1 MLIRRN
7 DDELISAYVDGQL
20 NERERQAFEA
30 RMAADPSLR
39 RRVEATRL
47 LVQAARE
54 LPPVPLPRNFTLPK
68 SAGAPQRAA
77 PSATWWRL
85 GSALAAAVFVIAIGL
100 DVSGSLS
107 PRAAAPTTASA
118 PNAAAVPPGTQ
129 TFAAT
134 QLPAGTT
141 AAGGAAQPAAGSA
154 AESASPTEAPVQA
167 TPPAMKAAPTD
178 GANGGAAESGGPPPQ
193 PQATPAP
200 QVQSAS
206 PVTPSEEMTA
216 GVLALGVAPTATAP
230 EIGSRQQLTESQV
243 ITAPYSAN
251 VVTEAQGVAA
261 ANVATATEMTAVSD
275 AALATGTPEA
285 TTAPALTTVPAPEVA
300 PPPAAPPNP
309 APATPWLRIVA
320 LVSLLAALGLGALG
334 WLRR

>member
-39 RRVEATRL
+39 RRVEATRR
-47 LVQAARE
+47 LVQAAHE

-68 SAGAPQRAA
+68 SAGAPQRVG

-107 PRAAAPTTASA
+107 PRAAVPTTANA
-118 PNAAAVPPGTQ
+118 PSVAAVPPGTQ

-141 AAGGAAQPAAGSA
+141 AAGGAAAGGAAQPAAGSA
-154 AESASPTEAPVQA
+154 AESASATEAPAQA
-167 TPPAMKAAPTD
+167 TPPVMKAAPTD
-178 GANGGAAESGGPPPQ
+178 GANGGGAESSGPPPQ
-193 PQATPAP
+193 PQVTPAP

-216 GVLALGVAPTATAP
+216 GVLALGVAPTPTAP
-230 EIGSRQQLTESQV
+230 DIGSRQQLTESQV

-251 VVTEAQGVAA
+251 AVTETQGVAA
-261 ANVATATEMTAVSD
+261 ANVATATEMTAMSD

-285 TTAPALTTVPAPEVA
+285 TPAPARTTVPAPEVV
-300 PPPAAPPNP
+300 PP
-309 APATPWLRIVA
+309 PATPWLRIVA